1 MSRRWIVT
9 LAAALAVLGT
19 MSVGGPSQAK
29 APGTNG
35 LIAFTRSD
43 PQGNTLVYTA
53 NPDGS
58 HERLLF
64 PEVAE
69 QPHWSPDGT
78 QVDVLHTGAFAA
90 TIVNADTGSFRD
102 LPIQDPVFTCT
113 PTTTEEQCAN
123 TDFSCDAWSPDGSRL
138 ACGAFSGVDPSRS
151 GFYSIRSSD
160 GGDLTLIKSCPP
172 ACGYPG
178 DYSPDG
184 KRLTFFGPDQNDQL
198 RIFVIKLNGSGM
210 TPLTPPG
217 MDLNDENLGS
227 WSPKGDQILFTARPE
242 PGHRFAIWVVN
253 TDGSALHQVPVP
265 FCGGA
270 LSDPTSVGCPIA
282 GWSPDGTKIVFTR
295 VSSKGRQLNIYT
307 ANADGGGSFH
317 VTYNGFRDT
326 FPDWGSH
333 PLST

>member
-1 MSRRWIVT
+1 
-9 LAAALAVLGT
+9 
-19 MSVGGPSQAK
+19 MSVGGPGQAK

-35 LIAFTRSD
+35 RIAFTRAD
-43 PQGNTLVYTA
+43 PHGNTLVYTA

-78 QVDVLHTGAFAA
+78 EVDVLHTGAFAA

-102 LPIQDPVFTCT
+102 LPIQDPVFACT
-113 PTTTEEQCAN
+113 PTTSEEDCAN
-123 TDFSCDAWSPDGSRL
+123 TDFSCDTWSPDGTRL

-151 GFYSIRSSD
+151 GLYSIRASD
-160 GGDLTLIKSCPP
+160 GGGLTLIKPCPP

-184 KRLTFFGPDQNDQL
+184 KRLTFVGPDQNDQL
-198 RIFVIKLNGSGM
+198 RIFVIKLNGSGL
-210 TPLTPPG
+210 TALTPPG

-227 WSPKGDQILFTARPE
+227 WSPRGDQILFTARPE
-242 PGHRFAIWVVN
+242 PGHRQAIWVVD
-253 TDGSALHQVPVP
+253 TDGSGLHQLPIP
-265 FCGGA
+265 SCGGA
-270 LSDPTSVGCPIA
+270 LSDPTSIGCPIA

-307 ANADGGGSFH
+307 ANADGSGLLQ
-317 VTYNGFRDT
+317 VTHKGFQDT
-326 FPDWGSH
+326 FPDWGTH
-333 PLST
+333 PLADVE